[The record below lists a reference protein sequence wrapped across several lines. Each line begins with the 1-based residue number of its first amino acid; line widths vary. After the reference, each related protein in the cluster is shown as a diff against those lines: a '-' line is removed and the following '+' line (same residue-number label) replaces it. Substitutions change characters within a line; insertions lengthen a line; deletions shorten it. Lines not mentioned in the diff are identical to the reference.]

1 MDGPNV
7 HFGEHNSVSTI
18 LKIPMTRD
26 FSHCSALAVT
36 HHTKGIIELL
46 RVKELMMGIKDAS
59 VWMGSIYCT
68 DRSTHIIGTITIN
81 IRCL

>member
-26 FSHCSALAVT
+26 FSHCSVLAFT
-36 HHTKGIIELL
+36 HHTKGIAELL
-46 RVKELMMGIKDAS
+46 RIKELMMGMARDFK
-59 VWMGSIYCT
+59 
-68 DRSTHIIGTITIN
+68 RSYQKMMEYRLELVDIIN
-81 IRCL
+81 YK

>member
-18 LKIPMTRD
+18 LKIAMTRD

-36 HHTKGIIELL
+36 HHTQGIPELL
-46 RVKELMMGIKDAS
+46 RVKELMMGMAKDFR
-59 VWMGSIYCT
+59 
-68 DRSTHIIGTITIN
+68 RSYQKMMEYRLELVDIIN
-81 IRCL
+81 YK

>member
-36 HHTKGIIELL
+36 HHTKGIAELL
-46 RVKELMMGIKDAS
+46 RIKELMMGMARDFK
-59 VWMGSIYCT
+59 
-68 DRSTHIIGTITIN
+68 RSYQKMMEYRLELVDIIN
-81 IRCL
+81 YK